1 MKNIPAARRREVLT
15 RTKGKL
21 KAKNEILEEVIKW
34 IQLGKDT
41 KAIEEC
47 VLSLDYN
54 DMQIATAQDEI
65 RQLFLSDY
73 SKTSKLF
80 MRRSIIGY
88 YWDGNAIS
96 WTIYKKSNGATIMR
110 K

>member
-1 MKNIPAARRREVLT
+1 
-15 RTKGKL
+15 
-21 KAKNEILEEVIKW
+21 LEEVIKW

-41 KAIEEC
+41 KAIEDLC

-73 SKTSKLF
+73 SKTSKGGF
-80 MRRSIIGY
+80 S
-88 YWDGNAIS
+88 
-96 WTIYKKSNGATIMR
+96 
-110 K
+110 

>member
-41 KAIEEC
+41 KVIEDLC

-73 SKTSKLF
+73 SKTSKGGF
-80 MRRSIIGY
+80 SCE
-88 YWDGNAIS
+88 DQ
-96 WTIYKKSNGATIMR
+96 
-110 K
+110 

>member
-1 MKNIPAARRREVLT
+1 MKSWKRL
-15 RTKGKL
+15 L
-21 KAKNEILEEVIKW
+21 W

-41 KAIEEC
+41 KAIEDLC

-73 SKTSKLF
+73 SKTSKGGF
-80 MRRSIIGY
+80 SCE
-88 YWDGNAIS
+88 D
-96 WTIYKKSNGATIMR
+96 
-110 K
+110 